1 MIVAV
6 LEDCPAQR
14 DWVTKLLHDRGHQV
28 VARGDGD
35 SFIALLRSQVVDAA
49 LLDWEVPGASGL
61 SVLSWARS
69 NLNRSMPILMLTQ
82 RDDEDDVVTALNA
95 GADDYLHAA
104 RARAAGARGRAGQAF
119 PPCRCAGAGAA
130 GRPLCVR
137 PAVAQADRA
146 RAARQPA
153 RARVRAGGIAV
164 PQPRPDPDQ
173 GRAVPAHLGH
183 GGPEVRRQPGHVH
196 QQPALALRARAT
208 VMWSPR
214 STTTDT
220 ALSAWPDLSGMA

>member
-14 DWVTKLLHDRGHQV
+14 DWVTLLHDRGHQV

-95 GADDYLHAA
+95 GADDYLRAA

-119 PPCRCAGAGAA
+119 PPCRCAGQELQVGPM
-130 GRPLCVR
+130 RSTCS
-137 PAVAQADRA
+137 
-146 RAARQPA
+146 
-153 RARVRAGGIAV
+153 RAG
-164 PQPRPDPDQ
+164 
-173 GRAVPAHLGH
+173 
-183 GGPEVRRQPGHVH
+183 
-196 QQPALALRARAT
+196 
-208 VMWSPR
+208 
-214 STTTDT
+214 
-220 ALSAWPDLSGMA
+220 

>member
-95 GADDYLHAA
+95 GADDYLHKPLRGASCW
-104 RARAAGARGRAGQAF
+104 RAWPRRPGVPAMPMRRGRS
-119 PPCRCAGAGAA
+119 CRSAPMRSTCS
-130 GRPLCVR
+130 
-137 PAVAQADRA
+137 
-146 RAARQPA
+146 
-153 RARVRAGGIAV
+153 RAG
-164 PQPRPDPDQ
+164 
-173 GRAVPAHLGH
+173 
-183 GGPEVRRQPGHVH
+183 
-196 QQPALALRARAT
+196 
-208 VMWSPR
+208 
-214 STTTDT
+214 
-220 ALSAWPDLSGMA
+220 

>member
-95 GADDYLHAA
+95 GADDYLHKPLRERELLARVAA
-104 RARAAGARGRAGQAF
+104 QARRSRHADAPGQELQVGPYAF
-119 PPCRCAGAGAA
+119 DLQSRRLTVQ
-130 GRPLCVR
+130 GRPVSL
-137 PAVAQADRA
+137 
-146 RAARQPA
+146 PA
-153 RARVRAGGIAV
+153 REFELAALLFRNPGRILTKDALCQHIWGTVDRKYDASLATYISNLRSALGLRSRNGYVVSTVYNYGYRLERVA
-164 PQPRPDPDQ
+164 
-173 GRAVPAHLGH
+173 
-183 GGPEVRRQPGHVH
+183 
-196 QQPALALRARAT
+196 
-208 VMWSPR
+208 
-214 STTTDT
+214 
-220 ALSAWPDLSGMA
+220 

>member
-14 DWVTKLLHDRGHQV
+14 DWVTSCCDRGHQV

-95 GADDYLHAA
+95 GADDYLQAAA

-130 GRPLCVR
+130 GRPMRSTCS
-137 PAVAQADRA
+137 
-146 RAARQPA
+146 
-153 RARVRAGGIAV
+153 RAG
-164 PQPRPDPDQ
+164 
-173 GRAVPAHLGH
+173 
-183 GGPEVRRQPGHVH
+183 
-196 QQPALALRARAT
+196 
-208 VMWSPR
+208 
-214 STTTDT
+214 
-220 ALSAWPDLSGMA
+220 

>member
-104 RARAAGARGRAGQAF
+104 RRELLARVAAQARRSRHADAPGQELQVGPYAF
-119 PPCRCAGAGAA
+119 DLQSRRLTVQ
-130 GRPLCVR
+130 GRPVSL
-137 PAVAQADRA
+137 
-146 RAARQPA
+146 PA
-153 RARVRAGGIAV
+153 REFELAALLFRNPGRILTKDALCQHIWGTVDRKYDASLATYISNLRSALGLRSRNGYVVSTVYNYGYRLERVA
-164 PQPRPDPDQ
+164 
-173 GRAVPAHLGH
+173 
-183 GGPEVRRQPGHVH
+183 
-196 QQPALALRARAT
+196 
-208 VMWSPR
+208 
-214 STTTDT
+214 
-220 ALSAWPDLSGMA
+220 

>member
-95 GADDYLHAA
+95 GADDYLHKRCASA
-104 RARAAGARGRAGQAF
+104 SCWRAWPRRPGVPAMPMRRGRS
-119 PPCRCAGAGAA
+119 CRSAPMRSTCN
-130 GRPLCVR
+130 
-137 PAVAQADRA
+137 
-146 RAARQPA
+146 
-153 RARVRAGGIAV
+153 RAG
-164 PQPRPDPDQ
+164 
-173 GRAVPAHLGH
+173 
-183 GGPEVRRQPGHVH
+183 
-196 QQPALALRARAT
+196 
-208 VMWSPR
+208 
-214 STTTDT
+214 
-220 ALSAWPDLSGMA
+220 